1 MTQLPRRPTALPF
14 LQVAIATRDGVAV
27 TEHFGS
33 AARFDIWRLDGA
45 APRLLESRHNVTACG
60 HPGAAD
66 AAMDASVALVADCRA
81 VVVTR
86 IGECALGRL
95 SQLGILAFEGDDR
108 IADVVA
114 ELAAHFAPRQV
125 SA

>member
-1 MTQLPRRPTALPF
+1 MNQLPRRPAALPF

-33 AARFDIWRLDGA
+33 AARFDIWRLDGP
-45 APRLLESRHNVTACG
+45 APRLIETRRNVAACG
-60 HPGAAD
+60 HPD
-66 AAMDASVALVADCRA
+66 APGDAMDASVALVADCRA

-95 SQLGILAFEGDDR
+95 GQFGILAFEGDDPV
-108 IADVVA
+108 ADVIT

-125 SA
+125 PA